1 MLGCPPSAVTLDNG
15 ACVMHSAPIQRL
27 TFAEVAKTIKMY
39 WLLTSEPPFRRGL
52 AE

>member
-1 MLGCPPSAVTLDNG
+1 VFPEGIGQPFHLDF
-15 ACVMHSAPIQRL
+15 L